1 MRAEDFVST
10 RAGTIVRTM
19 HGYDAFVPHP
29 LPPQL
34 FVDWDLTRALS
45 EAERALGKLDGIG
58 ATLQNPHLLIGPFMR
73 KEAVLSS
80 RIEGTEASLSDLFLF
95 EAAGARP
102 RDTSD
107 VHEVANYLTALQA
120 GLKRVH
126 ELPVSQR
133 LLRELHAVLMRGVRG
148 DEVTP
153 GEFRTTQN
161 WIGRAGARLDQA
173 TFVPPPVAEMHAAL
187 SALERFIHADQTF
200 PFLVWLALIHYQFEC
215 IHPFRDGNGRI
226 GRLLIVLLM
235 MTNGVLRQPLLYVS
249 AYLEKHRTEYYER
262 LLGVSQRGEL
272 EQWVHFFLRAVEE
285 QSHDAVARALELN
298 ALRDEYRRKL
308 HSARASGLVLQTMDE
323 LFKAPAIS
331 IPQLAAT
338 LSVTY
343 RSAQQIVTKLETAG
357 IIEEAT
363 GRQRNR
369 IYIAP
374 GILHAIE
381 A

>member
-1 MRAEDFVST
+1 MRAEDFAST
-10 RAGTIVRTM
+10 RAGTIVRTV
-19 HGYDAFVPHP
+19 HGYDAFVPNP

-34 FVDWDLTRALS
+34 TVDWELARAVS
-45 EAERALGKLDGIG
+45 EAERALGNLDGVG
-58 ATLQNPHLLIGPFMR
+58 ATLQNPGLLISPFMR

-95 EAAGARP
+95 EAAGAPP
-102 RDTSD
+102 RETSD
-107 VHEVANYLTALQA
+107 VHEVSNYVAALQA
-120 GLKRVH
+120 GLGRVH
-126 ELPVSQR
+126 ELPVSRR
-133 LLRELHAVLMRGVRG
+133 LLRELHAILMHGVRG
-148 DEVTP
+148 AEVTP
-153 GEFRTTQN
+153 GEFRTSQN

-173 TFVPPPVAEMHAAL
+173 TFVPPPVPEMNAAL
-187 SALERFIHADQTF
+187 DALERFIHAPHTF

-249 AYLEKHRTEYYER
+249 AYLEKHRAEYYER
-262 LLGVSQRGEL
+262 LLAVSQRGEH
-272 EQWVHFFLRAVEE
+272 EEWIRFFLRAVEH
-285 QSHDAVARALELN
+285 QSRDAIARAMNLN
-298 ALRDEYRRKL
+298 ELRDEYRRKL
-308 HSARASGLVLQTMDE
+308 HSARASGLVLQTVDE
-323 LFKAPAIS
+323 LFKSPAMS
-331 IPQLAAT
+331 IPQLAGT

-343 RSAQQIVTKLETAG
+343 RSAQQIIAKLAQAG
-357 IIEEAT
+357 IVEEAT

-374 GILHAIE
+374 GILHAID